1 MHTAGRRRRYYV
13 IITMSQDIY
22 TLVPY
27 VYHRCHCTQVCFH
40 PLIDWWI
47 QSTCSAGFSP
57 LYMAFLLSLLWIS
70 ISTHGPNTNST
81 HLSIDRLSWINTHI
95 SWIVPVDRPARR
107 RPATTHPTMTDWHQV
122 YMQPLTPV
130 PPPSMPMPQPS
141 SLPLN
146 LTPRPSSSRP
156 SLPYLHLLLPACTPN
171 TKKN

>member
-107 RPATTHPTMTDWHQV
+107 RPAGHHPPDNDW
-122 YMQPLTPV
+122 LTP
-130 PPPSMPMPQPS
+130 SIYATSYSCSS
-141 SLPLN
+141 SLNADASTIIPTSKFNAPALLIAAIPTL
-146 LTPRPSSSRP
+146 LTPTPSG
-156 SLPYLHLLLPACTPN
+156 LHP
-171 TKKN
+171 